1 MNGWR
6 KMRKRIVG
14 ISIYIMAVLSLAACT
29 QPAQTV
35 PQDETAARP
44 LTATVE
50 AGLHETENGTGAE
63 LLEISNIMQEE
74 EEQEEDGSGY
84 GLLTGAAAEQLS
96 EEQNDLIMNY
106 MDCYFRSVADLRGS
120 EELAGLFLEP
130 EGLQAEMNKNGL
142 EYLIGIRS
150 MQQTDLSL
158 AGFYYELT
166 IEEVNILEDGSIEVT
181 GEEWNRQNFSR
192 HPEVDSEQYG
202 IRHRFV
208 LVQQDGEWKIR
219 EHLQRDGIYW
229 HLFGEYWGQ
238 AVEDIPDAEN
248 YFQENLESL
257 LTEAEEQLE
266 TWNAG
271 TNTEIPQFDHAYDRE
286 QAVLYAD
293 EWIGTRNGE
302 WADYTGRGGN
312 CQNYASQC
320 LLAGGIPMDREGSAV
335 WKWYGE
341 DLDNGSS
348 AAGRSSSWTGVDE
361 FWQYAAQNEGFGLAA
376 AVDCPFDT
384 GEAGDLIRM
393 GFPENWNHVVIITDV
408 VMDEAGETVDYLIDS
423 NTSDMKNFP
432 ASAYPLPCRSL
443 IKIYGWNE

>member
-6 KMRKRIVG
+6 KMRKKIAG

-44 LTATVE
+44 LTAAVE
-50 AGLHETENGTGAE
+50 AGLHETENGTRAE

-84 GLLTGAAAEQLS
+84 GLLTGAA
-96 EEQNDLIMNY
+96 
-106 MDCYFRSVADLRGS
+106 
-120 EELAGLFLEP
+120 
-130 EGLQAEMNKNGL
+130 AEMNKNGL

>member
-1 MNGWR
+1 MNRWR

-44 LTATVE
+44 LTAAVE
-50 AGLHETENGTGAE
+50 AGLHETENGTRAE

-84 GLLTGAAAEQLS
+84 GLLTGAA
-96 EEQNDLIMNY
+96 
-106 MDCYFRSVADLRGS
+106 
-120 EELAGLFLEP
+120 
-130 EGLQAEMNKNGL
+130 AEMNKNGL

-393 GFPENWNHVVIITDV
+393 VFPENWNHVVIITDV